1 MVVALTRIQR
11 HAAVALAEGRRRED
25 RLRGDVVYRHRQGDQ
40 RTAAVVAVLTGH
52 IVGGGGCH
60 VLRGGVQGGVALRVA
75 VPRQRVVA
83 ARRRQRHRHRSA
95 VGDILRHRSGGKCIE
110 GACHRHAGG
119 GTAIGV
125 LHRHVAGDGRSF
137 SDGLAHDVAGRARG
151 DNVTV
156 VQVGRLIPVKSTRR
170 SRGRKGQGSRSALMR
185 GHRRD
190 SRGVGGGRFCHGHA
204 RRAGTAVQG
213 AGDGVGAAGAD
224 RERGVGCGVVRPE
237 KRGTNRGEFSRQRSA
252 ATRADGRG
260 ARDGHRRCR
269 VDCQV
274 MGCRSRTAIG
284 RTRDGIVIG
293 CTRVNGVCS
302 GTGAPRIG
310 GSTGCRQ
317 DNLIRAT
324 GYRRAGN
331 GHGRQGID
339 GHGSRGGIGATE
351 AVGTRHAVS
360 TRLGNREGI
369 GCRCAVRPAIIL
381 LSGGA
386 VRRKGGRSTS
396 VHGSVG
402 AVVDGNGRQGF
413 HIHESGGCSRTTV
426 RAGTGHGILGTSRS

>member
-1 MVVALTRIQR
+1 MVAAVACIQR
-11 HAAVALAEGRRRED
+11 HAAVDFLAEGRRRED
-25 RLRGDVVYRHRQGDQ
+25 RLRGNVVYRHRQGNQ
-40 RTAAVVAVLTGH
+40 RTAAVVAVRAGH

-83 ARRRQRHRHRSA
+83 ARGRQRHRGRSA

-151 DNVTV
+151 DNVGRI
-156 VQVGRLIPVKSTRR
+156 GRLIPVKSTRR
-170 SRGRKGQGSRSALMR
+170 SRGREGQGSRSALMR

-190 SRGVGGGRFCHGHA
+190 SRGVGGRRFGHRHA

-260 ARDGHRRCR
+260 ARDGNLRGLFPFEMVSCR
-269 VDCQV
+269 
-274 MGCRSRTAIG
+274 
-284 RTRDGIVIG
+284 
-293 CTRVNGVCS
+293 
-302 GTGAPRIG
+302 RIG
-310 GSTGCRQ
+310 T
-317 DNLIRAT
+317 
-324 GYRRAGN
+324 
-331 GHGRQGID
+331 
-339 GHGSRGGIGATE
+339 
-351 AVGTRHAVS
+351 AVRIGTRHRIVAVGAGMQGVS
-360 TRLGNREGI
+360 GRRKRG
-369 GCRCAVRPAIIL
+369 AIL
-381 LSGGA
+381 LPY
-386 VRRKGGRSTS
+386 
-396 VHGSVG
+396 
-402 AVVDGNGRQGF
+402 
-413 HIHESGGCSRTTV
+413 V
-426 RAGTGHGILGTSRS
+426 RAGT

>member
-1 MVVALTRIQR
+1 MVAALARIQLN
-11 HAAVALAEGRRRED
+11 ACATFLAECRCLEARSG
-25 RLRGDVVYRHRQGDQ
+25 GNIVYRHRQGDQ
-40 RTAAVVAVLTGH
+40 RAAAVVAVRAGH

-60 VLRGGVQGGVALRVA
+60 ILRGGVQGGVALRVA

-83 ARRRQRHRHRSA
+83 ARGRQRHRGRSA

-137 SDGLAHDVAGRARG
+137 SDGLAHDVAGRVRG
-151 DNVTV
+151 DNVGRI
-156 VQVGRLIPVKSTRR
+156 GRLIPVKSTRR

-237 KRGTNRGEFSRQRSA
+237 KRGTNRGEFSRQRGA

-260 ARDGHRRCR
+260 ARDGHR
-269 VDCQV
+269 
-274 MGCRSRTAIG
+274 GG
-284 RTRDGIVIG
+284 G
-293 CTRVNGVCS
+293 VNG
-302 GTGAPRIG
+302 
-310 GSTGCRQ
+310 
-317 DNLIRAT
+317 
-324 GYRRAGN
+324 
-331 GHGRQGID
+331 
-339 GHGSRGGIGATE
+339 
-351 AVGTRHAVS
+351 
-360 TRLGNREGI
+360 
-369 GCRCAVRPAIIL
+369 
-381 LSGGA
+381 
-386 VRRKGGRSTS
+386 
-396 VHGSVG
+396 
-402 AVVDGNGRQGF
+402 
-413 HIHESGGCSRTTV
+413 
-426 RAGTGHGILGTSRS
+426 